1 MRLSTKGRYGLRALV
16 DLAAHEEGEAV
27 SLARTAQRQKLS
39 LNYLEQVFGML
50 RRAGIVTGV
59 KGSNGGFRL
68 TRDMDEITVKEVLEA
83 LEGKFSIVDESDK
96 DTQDPVQS
104 ALSALLWDEI
114 DRRVDHFLQ
123 EKTLGSLVRE
133 YRRNLD
139 KDAAADHNWGDNPVS
154 TYQKRTQRCVLFL
167 RNGTNFWGTLSHF
180 RDQTENFAVR
190 MRRYHAKSRQRN
202 SGLFGDS

>member
-39 LNYLEQVFGML
+39 LNYLEQVFGRL
-50 RRAGIVTGV
+50 RRAGIVAGV

-83 LEGKFSIVDESDK
+83 LEGEFSIAEDAGE
-96 DTQDPVQS
+96 DTQDPVRN
-104 ALSALLWDEI
+104 ALRELLWDEI
-114 DRRVDHFLQ
+114 DRRVDQFLQ

-133 YRRNLD
+133 YRRNLE
-139 KDAAADHNWGDNPVS
+139 KDAAMDGI
-154 TYQKRTQRCVLFL
+154 
-167 RNGTNFWGTLSHF
+167 
-180 RDQTENFAVR
+180 
-190 MRRYHAKSRQRN
+190 
-202 SGLFGDS
+202 

>member
-27 SLARTAQRQKLS
+27 SLAKTALRQKLS

-50 RRAGIVTGV
+50 RRAGIVAGV

-83 LEGKFSIVDESDK
+83 LEGKFTIAEDTGE
-96 DTQDPVQS
+96 DTQDPVKN
-104 ALSALLWDEI
+104 ALRELLWDEI
-114 DRRVDHFLQ
+114 DRRVDQFLQ

-133 YRRNLD
+133 YRRNLE
-139 KDAAADHNWGDNPVS
+139 KDADMD
-154 TYQKRTQRCVLFL
+154 
-167 RNGTNFWGTLSHF
+167 
-180 RDQTENFAVR
+180 AV
-190 MRRYHAKSRQRN
+190 
-202 SGLFGDS
+202 

>member
-50 RRAGIVTGV
+50 RRAGIVAGV

-83 LEGKFSIVDESDK
+83 LEGEFSIAEDAGE
-96 DTQDPVQS
+96 DTQDPVRN
-104 ALSALLWDEI
+104 ALRELLWDEI
-114 DRRVDHFLQ
+114 DRRVDQFLQ

-133 YRRNLD
+133 YRRNLE
-139 KDAAADHNWGDNPVS
+139 KDAAKDGI
-154 TYQKRTQRCVLFL
+154 
-167 RNGTNFWGTLSHF
+167 
-180 RDQTENFAVR
+180 
-190 MRRYHAKSRQRN
+190 
-202 SGLFGDS
+202 

>member
-39 LNYLEQVFGML
+39 LNYLEQGFGML
-50 RRAGIVTGV
+50 RRAGIVAGV

-83 LEGKFSIVDESDK
+83 LEGEFSIAEDAGE
-96 DTQDPVQS
+96 DTQDPVRN
-104 ALSALLWDEI
+104 ALRELLWDEI
-114 DRRVDHFLQ
+114 DRRVDQFLQ

-133 YRRNLD
+133 YRRNLE
-139 KDAAADHNWGDNPVS
+139 KDAAMDGI
-154 TYQKRTQRCVLFL
+154 
-167 RNGTNFWGTLSHF
+167 
-180 RDQTENFAVR
+180 
-190 MRRYHAKSRQRN
+190 
-202 SGLFGDS
+202 

>member
-27 SLARTAQRQKLS
+27 SLAKTALRQKLS

-50 RRAGIVTGV
+50 RRAGIVAGV

-83 LEGKFSIVDESDK
+83 LEGKFTIAEDTGE
-96 DTQDPVQS
+96 DTQDPAKN
-104 ALSALLWDEI
+104 ALRELLWDEI
-114 DRRVDHFLQ
+114 DRRVDQFLQ

-133 YRRNLD
+133 YRRNLE
-139 KDAAADHNWGDNPVS
+139 KDADMD
-154 TYQKRTQRCVLFL
+154 
-167 RNGTNFWGTLSHF
+167 
-180 RDQTENFAVR
+180 AV
-190 MRRYHAKSRQRN
+190 
-202 SGLFGDS
+202 

>member
-39 LNYLEQVFGML
+39 LNYLEQVFGRL
-50 RRAGIVTGV
+50 RRAGIVAGV

-83 LEGKFSIVDESDK
+83 LEGEFSIAEDAGE
-96 DTQDPVQS
+96 DTQDPVRN
-104 ALSALLWDEI
+104 ALRELLWDEI
-114 DRRVDHFLQ
+114 DRRVDQFLQ

-133 YRRNLD
+133 YRRNLE
-139 KDAAADHNWGDNPVS
+139 KDAAKDGI
-154 TYQKRTQRCVLFL
+154 
-167 RNGTNFWGTLSHF
+167 
-180 RDQTENFAVR
+180 
-190 MRRYHAKSRQRN
+190 
-202 SGLFGDS
+202 

>member
-50 RRAGIVTGV
+50 RRAGIVAGV

-83 LEGKFSIVDESDK
+83 LEGEFSIVEDAGE
-96 DTQDPVQS
+96 DTQDPVRN
-104 ALSALLWDEI
+104 ALRELLWDEI
-114 DRRVDHFLQ
+114 DRRVDQFLQ

-133 YRRNLD
+133 YRRNLE
-139 KDAAADHNWGDNPVS
+139 KDAAMDDI
-154 TYQKRTQRCVLFL
+154 
-167 RNGTNFWGTLSHF
+167 
-180 RDQTENFAVR
+180 
-190 MRRYHAKSRQRN
+190 
-202 SGLFGDS
+202 

>member
-50 RRAGIVTGV
+50 RRAGIVAGV

-83 LEGKFSIVDESDK
+83 LEGEFSIAEDVGE
-96 DTQDPVQS
+96 DTQDPVRN
-104 ALSALLWDEI
+104 ALRELLWDEI
-114 DRRVDHFLQ
+114 DRRVDQFLQ

-133 YRRNLD
+133 YRRNLE
-139 KDAAADHNWGDNPVS
+139 KDAAMGDI
-154 TYQKRTQRCVLFL
+154 
-167 RNGTNFWGTLSHF
+167 
-180 RDQTENFAVR
+180 
-190 MRRYHAKSRQRN
+190 
-202 SGLFGDS
+202 

>member
-39 LNYLEQVFGML
+39 LNYLEQVFGRL
-50 RRAGIVTGV
+50 RRAGIVAGV

-83 LEGKFSIVDESDK
+83 LEGEFSIAEDAGE
-96 DTQDPVQS
+96 DTQDPVRN
-104 ALSALLWDEI
+104 ALRELLWDEI
-114 DRRVDHFLQ
+114 DRRVAQFLQ

-133 YRRNLD
+133 YRRNLE
-139 KDAAADHNWGDNPVS
+139 KDAAMDGI
-154 TYQKRTQRCVLFL
+154 
-167 RNGTNFWGTLSHF
+167 
-180 RDQTENFAVR
+180 
-190 MRRYHAKSRQRN
+190 
-202 SGLFGDS
+202 